1 MELNRQNMR
10 KILFIAAFSIIL
22 FLGLQN
28 LDSVARGVKSVL
40 GLLTPFLIGIAMAF
54 LLYVPL
60 EFIEQKILFSDRK
73 LIKAIRRPVSILL
86 SVLLVSAILFV
97 VIVMLVPQLAETVQI
112 LTNYIPVFFRSI
124 PEWADDF
131 TQRFPDFNQWLET
144 VEIDWNRIGNNIM
157 DFVKNSTSSVL
168 GSTIS
173 AISHVFSTAFNVIVA
188 FVFSIYILLNK
199 EKLAGQMK
207 RLLYAYLPEKRAA
220 RIIEISRLTKKTFF
234 KFVTGQIIEA
244 TILGLLC
251 FIGML
256 ILRIPYAPVASVL
269 IFITA
274 FIPLFG
280 AFIGTGLAAFI
291 ILMVNPMKAVWFVV
305 FIIVLQQFEGNVIYP
320 RVMGTSVGLP
330 AMWVIVAVTVGGG
343 TMGIV
348 GMLLAVPVASVIY
361 ALLKQAVGDRL
372 KKKGFN
378 LKKMEMDQ

>member
-220 RIIEISRLTKKTFF
+220 RIIEISRLTKKTFY